1 MCIVLLV
8 CADSI
13 GNILA
18 IFQAKNLHG
27 KLVIQ
32 SNRKGAF
39 YADCWHITTRRWIE
53 SKNTEN
59 QSPQKQRKIA
69 ATKVSWKHSTQ
80 SRIDVR
86 ITFSLQIIL
95 NLFTYRHRAGEYDQ
109 WPFTVVNICPLH
121 KHRSHHRGSIERAQT
136 RIGNRQRRR
145 EKKNWKPFLPFLVC
159 LHIIE
164 SGIFMLRSVH
174 LLRSRFH

>member
-136 RIGNRQRRR
+136 RSR
-145 EKKNWKPFLPFLVC
+145 EEERKKNWKPFLPFLVC